1 MAIVAAW
8 VLGTG
13 HMPSF
18 WWPVAQAGPCG
29 RLQGRHVLSE
39 LLWLAAEAKRDFGI
53 YRSEVEINKAAI
65 DKARHVP
72 NTTAC
77 ELGNVKSGTSAK
89 AVVACANA

>member
-1 MAIVAAW
+1 MGSGNWAYAQFLVA
-8 VLGTG
+8 GG
-13 HMPSF
+13 PG
-18 WWPVAQAGPCG
+18 WPMC
-29 RLQGRHVLSE
+29 RLQGRHDLSQ
-39 LLWLAAEAKRDFGI
+39 LLWLAAETKRDFGI

-77 ELGNVKSGTSAK
+77 ELGNVKSGTGAK